1 MNTVFYSWQSDRP
14 GAVCRNF
21 IERALQSAIDRLR
34 ADVEI
39 EPSLRKDLELDKDTK
54 NVPGSPAIFD
64 TILSKIEAARVAVSD
79 LTFVGRREDGR
90 PIPNPNVLIEYGYA
104 LKKPGATRIFAVMN
118 EAYGKASNQSL
129 PFNLAHVR
137 FPIRYSLAETAS
149 EDQKKEARKA
159 LTDAFES
166 ALRTIFSSKEY
177 QTEEARRV
185 PSALD
190 IAAVHKREQEYSYRL
205 SALGCGDGLEDVNQN
220 VKSLFDLICAKCNEV
235 EAKHNLN
242 IECGFQIVPHER
254 TQSCV
259 LKTRYLGIVVN
270 WEQPSINSLD
280 RANLNIIELSGH
292 LYLPG
297 QFPGGVYFP
306 PKELGRKIYQP
317 ILSDALEIGWVKHG
331 KTIRESP
338 FSSNEEFA
346 EGCVSQLVNMLRKS
360 NR

>member
-1 MNTVFYSWQSDRP
+1 M
-14 GAVCRNF
+14 

-39 EPSLRKDLELDKDTK
+39 ELSLRQDLELDKDTK

-64 TILSKIEAARVAVSD
+64 TILSKIETARVVVSD

-104 LKKPGATRIFAVMN
+104 LNKPGPTRIFAVMN

-129 PFNLAHVR
+129 PFNLAHIR
-137 FPIRYSLAETAS
+137 FPIRYSLVETAS

-177 QTEEARRV
+177 QAEEARRV

-190 IAAVHKREQEYSYRL
+190 VAALHKREQEYSYRL
-205 SALGCGDGLEDVNQN
+205 SALGYGDGLEDVNQN
-220 VKSLFDLICAKCNEV
+220 VKTLFDLICAKCNEV
-235 EAKHNLN
+235 EAKHNLD
-242 IECGFQIVPHER
+242 IECGFQIVHQER

-259 LKTRYLGIVVN
+259 LKTPYLGIVVN
-270 WEQPSINSLD
+270 WEQPFVNSLD
-280 RANLNIIELSGH
+280 LAKLNIVELSGH

-297 QFPGGVYFP
+297 QFLGGVVFP
-306 PKELGRKIYQP
+306 PKELDRKIYQP
-317 ILSDALEIGWVKHG
+317 TLSDALEMGWIKHG

-338 FSSNEEFA
+338 FISNEEFA

-360 NR
+360 DRRG